1 MIKLLTNGSDIL
13 SYNDQIL
20 NKPALAVIPEVC
32 PVCGK
37 GTALNLQFTNS
48 GPNGVIYVFRCSHRD
63 CQSIFAYLFDKDTKK
78 VSSLP
83 ANNRFEGIPSEVFD
97 VSPTFKE
104 IYFEASSSDQL
115 NYHHLDGMGYRRA
128 LEFLVKDYLVYFGI
142 EANTESAYHLSFS
155 SAINKLDNDNLKHL
169 AKASSWLGNDQ
180 THTEIKWND
189 YTVEDLKSFIKAFSA
204 FILFR
209 INSKKANDLISQ
221 RGSTRS

>member
-1 MIKLLTNGSDIL
+1 M
-13 SYNDQIL
+13 SYVDPVE
-20 NKPALAVIPEVC
+20 NKPVPAFVPEVC

-37 GTALNLQFTNS
+37 GTALNLQFTNH
-48 GPNGVIYVFRCSHRD
+48 GPNGIIYVFRCSHRD
-63 CQSIFAYLFDKDTKK
+63 CQSMFAYLYDLNAKS
-78 VSSLP
+78 VYSVP
-83 ANNRFEGIPSEVFD
+83 ANNKFEGIPSEVLGI
-97 VSPTFKE
+97 SQSFKE

-142 EANTESAYHLSFS
+142 EPNTESAYHLSFS
-155 SAINKLDNDNLKHL
+155 SAINKLDNEDLKHL

-189 YTVEDLKSFIKAFSA
+189 YTVDDLKSFIKAFTA

-209 INSKKANDLISQ
+209 INSKKANDLNSVIQQSPN
-221 RGSTRS
+221 